1 MVKHWKRI
9 ALGSLSVM
17 ALQASLVTEAVA
29 QEKVNYQEHIVP
41 IFRNNCFKCHSQ
53 DTSKGDL
60 DLSTFGAALK
70 GGSSG
75 PGLQSGDADGSKLF
89 KVVAH
94 LEEPKMPPN
103 SKITDKEI
111 DLIKKWIAGG
121 LLESSGSKA
130 IISNAPKVDL
140 AVDLSKLGKPDGPPS
155 IPQDW
160 LLEPVIRT
168 DHSTAV
174 LGLASSPWA
183 PVLAITGQHQVLVY
197 NTDTL
202 ELAGVVKF
210 PNGHPAEVR
219 FSRNGKLLLAA
230 GGEGA
235 KIGQATVW
243 DVVTGDKVITVGEEF
258 DTVLAADI
266 SPDQKWIAMGGPSR
280 LVKIYSTKDGLQKY
294 SLKKHTDWVTSAE
307 FSPNGKLLATG
318 DRVGGILIWEP
329 STGTQLYSLRG
340 HRGSI
345 TQLSW
350 RADSGLLLS
359 VSEDG
364 SAKTWKVEDEQ
375 QVRNWTAHNGGVVSG
390 SFDQTGNV
398 ITAGRDKQVALWD
411 ANGNKKRSFAVTND
425 IPVRAS
431 LTYNSKR
438 VIASDWVGNIYVWNA
453 EDGKQLG
460 ELAANPPTLAQR
472 VETTQKD
479 IETIQANVEKLTAD
493 LATAKTELAAIE
505 GQQADKVKLDA
516 AKKKISDTE
525 AAISVATAQI
535 DAKKNKLADLQAA
548 QFNVKVYAAKDA
560 YAAKEQEHQKLLGS
574 IEEAKGI
581 VASADKDIAKSK
593 KQAVHVTD
601 RWDGLKNV
609 ARFDKRFADEA
620 AAALKEAQKAAGKL
634 DAKLKK
640 SEATLA
646 KAKPEAQEALK
657 KEIESLRKEL
667 EPLQK
672 KVAENEAQVAKCQ
685 KEIESTKEKLV
696 AIEKEAIET
705 DKKTKTLVAQLKKA
719 QNEVAS
725 AESRVEKSKKDLENE
740 KLKVDALAAEYKK
753 LKPAAPQQSAKL

>member
-9 ALGSLSVM
+9 ALGSLSLV
-17 ALQASLVTEAVA
+17 ALQTALVTEAVA
-29 QEKVNYQEHIVP
+29 QEKINYQEHIVP

-75 PGLQSGDADGSKLF
+75 VILQSGDAEGSRLF
-89 KVVAH
+89 KSVMQTDD
-94 LEEPKMPPN
+94 PKMPPN
-103 SKITDKEI
+103 SKISDKEI

-140 AVDLSKLGKPDGPPS
+140 AVDLSKFGKPDGPPS
-155 IPQDW
+155 LPQDW
-160 LLEPVIRT
+160 LLEPVVRT

-174 LGLASSPWA
+174 LGMASSPWA
-183 PVLAITGQHQVLVY
+183 PVVAITGQHQVLVY

-210 PNGHPAEVR
+210 PNGHPTEVR

-235 KIGQATVW
+235 KLGQATAW

-266 SPDQKWIAMGGPSR
+266 SPDQKWIALGGPSR

-294 SLKKHTDWVTSAE
+294 SLKKHTDWVTAAE

-318 DRVGGILIWEP
+318 DRAGGILIWEP
-329 STGTQLYSLRG
+329 ATGTQLYSLRG

-375 QVRNWTAHNGGVVSG
+375 QVKNWTAHNGGAVSG
-390 SFDQTGNV
+390 SFDMAGNV
-398 ITAGRDKQVALWD
+398 ITAGRDKQVTLWD
-411 ANGNKKRSFAVTND
+411 ANGTKKRSFAVTND

-431 LTYNSKR
+431 LTYNGKR
-438 VIASDWVGNIYVWNA
+438 VVASDWVGNVYVWNA

-460 ELAANPPTLAQR
+460 ELTANPPTLAQR
-472 VETTQKD
+472 VETAQKD
-479 IETIQANVEKLTAD
+479 IETAQAAVEKLTAD
-493 LATAKTELAAIE
+493 LATAKTELATIE
-505 GQQADKVKLDA
+505 GQQGDKVKLDA

-525 AAISVATAQI
+525 AAIQVASAQI
-535 DAKKNKLADLQAA
+535 DSKKTKLVELQAA

-560 YAAKEQEHQKLLGS
+560 FAAKELEHQKLLGS
-574 IEEAKGI
+574 IEDAKGI
-581 VASADKDIAKSK
+581 VSTADKDIAKSK
-593 KQAVHVTD
+593 KQAINVTD

-620 AAALKEAQKAAGKL
+620 AAALKDAQKSAGKV
-634 DAKLKK
+634 DAKIKK
-640 SEATLA
+640 AEAMLA

-657 KEIESLRKEL
+657 KDLEALRKEL

-672 KVAENEAQVAKCQ
+672 KVTDSEAQLAKCQ

-696 AIEKEAIET
+696 VIEKEAVET
-705 DKKTKTLVAQLKKA
+705 DKKTKALIAQLKKA
-719 QNEVAS
+719 QGEVAS
-725 AESRVEKSKKDLENE
+725 AESRVDKSKKDLDNE
-740 KLKVDALAAEYKK
+740 KLKVDALIAEYKK
-753 LKPAAPQQSAKL
+753 LKPATPQQSAKL

>member
-9 ALGSLSVM
+9 ALGSISAV
-17 ALQASLVTEAVA
+17 ALHTGLISDAMA

-75 PGLQSGDADGSKLF
+75 PGLQSGDPDGSKLF
-89 KVVAH
+89 KVVTH
-94 LEEPKMPPN
+94 GEEPKMPPN
-103 SKITDKEI
+103 SKISDKEI
-111 DLIKKWIAGG
+111 ELIKKWIAGG

-130 IISNAPKVDL
+130 IVSNAPKVDL
-140 AVDLSKLGKPDGPPS
+140 AVDLSKLGKPDGPPAL
-155 IPQDW
+155 PLDW
-160 LLEPVIRT
+160 LQEPVVRT
-168 DHSTAV
+168 GNSTAV
-174 LGLASSPWA
+174 IGLASSPWA
-183 PVLAITGQHQVLVY
+183 PVLAVTGQHQVLVY
-197 NTDTL
+197 NSDTL
-202 ELAGVVKF
+202 ELSGVVKF

-235 KIGQATVW
+235 KLGQATVW

-258 DTVLAADI
+258 DTALAADI
-266 SPDQKWIAMGGPSR
+266 SPDQKWIALGGPSR

-294 SLKKHTDWVTSAE
+294 SLKKHTDWVTAAE

-318 DRVGGILIWEP
+318 DRAGGILIWEP
-329 STGTQLYSLRG
+329 STGTQLYTLRG
-340 HRGSI
+340 HRGSV

-375 QVRNWTAHNGGVVSG
+375 QVKSWTAHGSGTVSG
-390 SFDQTGNV
+390 TFDQMGNV
-398 ITAGRDKQVALWD
+398 VTAGRDKQIALWD
-411 ANGNKKRSFAVTND
+411 ANGNKKRSFSITND

-431 LTYNSKR
+431 LTYNGKR
-438 VIASDWVGNIYVWNA
+438 VVASDWKGNIYVWNA

-460 ELAANPPTLAQR
+460 QLTANPPTLAER
-472 VETTQKD
+472 VEATQKD
-479 IETIQANVEKLTAD
+479 IEAIQANIEKLSTD

-525 AAISVATAQI
+525 AAISTANTQI
-535 DAKKNKLADLQAA
+535 DAKKIKLTELQAA

-560 YAAKEQEHQKLLGS
+560 YAAKELEHQKLLGS
-574 IEEAKGI
+574 IEDAKGI
-581 VASADKDIAKSK
+581 VASADKDIAKAK
-593 KQAVHVTD
+593 KHAINVSD

-620 AAALKEAQKAAGKL
+620 AAALKDTQKVAA
-634 DAKLKK
+634 K
-640 SEATLA
+640 SEAKVKKAEAALT

-657 KEIESLRKEL
+657 KELEAAQKEL
-667 EPLQK
+667 EPLK
-672 KVAENEAQVAKCQ
+672 KKITEAEAQLAQ
-685 KEIESTKEKLV
+685 SNKELEATKGKLT
-696 AIEKEAIET
+696 AIEKEAAEA
-705 DKKTKTLVAQLKKA
+705 DKKIKTLIAQSKKA
-719 QNEVAS
+719 QTDVAS
-725 AESRVEKSKKDLENE
+725 AETRVEKSKKDLEAE
-740 KLKVDALAAEYKK
+740 KAKVDALVAEYKK
-753 LKPAAPQQSAKL
+753 LKPAVPQQSAKL